1 MLHKI
6 AFSMVLLS
14 GCTDKT
20 PAETGKVVD
29 DTADDTA
36 DDTTPEI
43 ETACAEASEAL
54 GYSAC
59 VNRVP
64 DEDTFTEVTIASSA
78 IDQLRVGKY
87 LAPATDDARIP
98 TAFIDVDAFSLHYDF
113 LITAFPDLFSGLSTA
128 EYEQLTTARETREFF
143 AGTLSLYIDGSDFFY
158 GFTVWDDPEDA
169 ASVPNLEE
177 VTTAWQHLQDR
188 FDIGDVVFVPSSED
202 QAIEAAT
209 WDDPPF
215 SVRGLADIDYEA
227 YNTGAAY
234 GTLRLYTLEEL
245 AEATEAAEFGYQD
258 IVVISDAP
266 ADLERVVSGIVTG
279 TRQGDLSHLNVR
291 SLARGTPNC
300 YVSDPLDELAA
311 YADTL
316 VRFECG
322 TDAYT
327 VASTTQAEAEAW
339 WDSIRPEPVEICEPD
354 LETTAF
360 VGLLEAD
367 TATIEARTALRCT
380 YGAKGANL
388 ATLYQ
393 RIDTA
398 YQFPGFLIPSAW
410 YDQFMKATTWTV
422 DLGEGAG
429 EHTFH
434 ETITA
439 WHDDDIFLT
448 DAAIRR
454 ARLESLRDAIQDAP
468 MDEAF
473 VAAIGDE
480 ILKVWGDEAAMVR
493 FRSSSNAEDGLDFS
507 GAGLYRSK
515 TVCLADTLDDDDVGP
530 SICDPDKDNEDT
542 LQEGL
547 GKVWASV
554 WNMQAWDERDWYG
567 IDHRKAVMG
576 ILVNNRSKDEQ
587 ANAVAFS
594 GNPTSAGDDRYLIN
608 AQEGE
613 LEVVSAE
620 PGVFPERILIT
631 VESGEVTLIDRIS
644 ESSETPEVLTDAEL
658 EALSD
663 VLTQC
668 SESYP
673 NDYEVPEG
681 GELLWDTEWKITAEG
696 QLVVKQIR
704 PYLR

>member
-1 MLHKI
+1 MILL
-6 AFSMVLLS
+6 SMISLS
-14 GCTDKT
+14 GCADKT
-20 PAETGKVVD
+20 PVETGVPTD
-29 DTADDTA
+29 DTADTA
-36 DDTTPEI
+36 PDTTTPDT
-43 ETACAEASEAL
+43 ETACAEASALL

-64 DEDTFTEVTIASSA
+64 DEDTFTEVTIASTA
-78 IDQLRVGKY
+78 VDQLRVGKY
-87 LAPATDDARIP
+87 LAPANDDARIP
-98 TAFIDVDAFSLHYDF
+98 TSFIDVDAFSLHYDF

-128 EYEQLTTARETREFF
+128 EYEQLTISPATREFY
-143 AGTLSLYIDGSDFFY
+143 AGTLSLYIDGSSFFY
-158 GFTVWDDPEDA
+158 GFTVWDDPED
-169 ASVPNLEE
+169 SSTVPTLED
-177 VTTAWQHLQDR
+177 VTIAWQQLQDR
-188 FDIGDVVFVPSSED
+188 FDIGDVAFVPSSED
-202 QAIEAAT
+202 QINEAAT
-209 WDDPPF
+209 WSDAPF
-215 SVRGLADIDYEA
+215 TVKGLADIEYEA
-227 YNTGAAY
+227 YNTGEAY

-245 AEATEAAEFGYQD
+245 AAATKEAAFGYQD
-258 IVVISDAP
+258 IVVISEAP
-266 ADLERVVSGIVTG
+266 SDLERVVSGIVTG

-300 YVSDPLDELAA
+300 YLSDPHGSLTA
-311 YADTL
+311 YADTM

-322 TDAYT
+322 ESDYS
-327 VASTTQAEAEAW
+327 VAPATQKEAEAW
-339 WDSIRPEPVEICEPD
+339 WDSIRPDPVEICTPD

-360 VGLLEAD
+360 VGLLDANTE
-367 TATIEARTALRCT
+367 TIEDRTALRCT

-393 RIDTA
+393 RIDA
-398 YQFPGFLIPSAW
+398 DYQFPGFLIPSAW
-410 YDQFMKATTWTV
+410 YDQFMKSTSWTV
-422 DLGEGAG
+422 DLGEGEG
-429 EHTFH
+429 EYTFA

-439 WHDDDIFLT
+439 WHADDTFLT
-448 DAAIRR
+448 DAAVRR
-454 ARLESLRDAIQDAP
+454 ARLEDIRAAIEEAP
-468 MDEAF
+468 MDEDF
-473 VAAIGDE
+473 VAAIGDD

-515 TVCLADTLDDDDVGP
+515 TICLADTLDDDDVGP

-542 LQEGL
+542 IQEGL

-567 IDHRKAVMG
+567 IDHSLAVMG
-576 ILVNNRSKDEQ
+576 ILVNSRSKDEL
-587 ANAVAFS
+587 ANAVAFT
-594 GNPTSAGDDRYLIN
+594 GNPTSDGDDRYLIN

-620 PGVFPERILIT
+620 PGVFPERILVT
-631 VESGEVTLIDRIS
+631 LESGSVTLIDRIS
-644 ESSETPEVLTDAEL
+644 ESSETPEVLTDTEI

-668 SESYP
+668 SERYP

-681 GELLWDTEWKITAEG
+681 GELLWDTEWKITSEG
-696 QLVVKQIR
+696 QLVIKQIR